1 MIKNMINKLQKHE
14 LGFYEVKDKPTLEEL
29 QDYYANKYYQES
41 SSTSYAPNY
50 SKDELEYFR
59 VRNERYYS
67 VAQKIRKTKVIAG
80 SFLDVGC
87 GEGYGLSYFKEQGYI
102 VKGLDFSSSGVLSQ
116 NPDCLNELVTGDL
129 FKLLKFEIKSKNT
142 YDIIYLQNVLEH
154 VINPI
159 DLLCDLHSILSL
171 DGVIVLTVPND
182 FSVVQE
188 EAMKRKHIDKEFWIG
203 LPDHLSYFEKNSL
216 VNICK
221 ATGFNV
227 CDLLG
232 DFPIDWYLYHKGS
245 NYIKDKSLGKSAHN
259 ARIELEC
266 LLAKE
271 NMNDVLSLWR
281 SLAQVGMGRDL
292 TIFLTK

>member
-1 MIKNMINKLQKHE
+1 MINKLQKHE
-14 LGFYEVKDKPTLEEL
+14 LGFYEIKDKPTVKEL
-29 QDYYANKYYQES
+29 QDYYANKYYQEVS
-41 SSTSYAPNY
+41 SSGYEFNY

-59 VRNERYYS
+59 VKNERYYS
-67 VAQKIRKTKVIAG
+67 IAKKIRKIENG

-102 VKGLDFSSSGVLSQ
+102 VKGLDFSSSGVSSK
-116 NPDCLNELVTGDL
+116 NPNCLNELVVGNL
-129 FKLLKFEIKSKNT
+129 FELLKIEIESENT

-154 VINPI
+154 VIDPV
-159 DLLCDLHSILSL
+159 DLLRNLHNILSL
-171 DGVIVLTVPND
+171 DGVIILTVPND
-182 FSVVQE
+182 FSIIQK
-188 EAMKRKHIDKEFWIG
+188 EAIRRKHIDREFWIAT
-203 LPDHLSYFEKNSL
+203 PDHLSYFEKDSL

-232 DFPIDWYLYHKGS
+232 DFPIDLYLYHQGS
-245 NYIKDKSLGKSAHN
+245 NYIKDKSAGKSAHN

-266 LLAKE
+266 LLAKQ
-271 NMNDVLSLWR
+271 NMDDVLNLWR
-281 SLAQVGMGRDL
+281 SMGQVGMGRDL